1 MTRQT
6 GHGTCPDYSRDLL
19 RWIQWL
25 EHQLYLQELAIWL
38 WKGQNLAFLDDAEL
52 PLRKLR
58 LEGKKQVATLEGLS
72 GCRELA
78 EVEVREARIESLEPL
93 SGLTALRSVRV
104 LPGPTKGEACL
115 DLSDLT
121 RLQGLEELHLV
132 YAGAV
137 RSLRPLL
144 DLPALRDVRLRGT
157 EILDGDWSPLSSLAT
172 RTTVVRP
179 DE

>member
-1 MTRQT
+1 M
-6 GHGTCPDYSRDLL
+6 
-19 RWIQWL
+19 
-25 EHQLYLQELAIWL
+25 
-38 WKGQNLAFLDDAEL
+38 
-52 PLRKLR
+52 
-58 LEGKKQVATLEGLS
+58 KQVAALDGIA
-72 GCRELA
+72 GCRNLTEL
-78 EVEVREARIESLEPL
+78 EVREARIESLAPL

-115 DLSDLT
+115 DLADLI

-144 DLPALRDVRLRGT
+144 DLPALRDVRLGGT
-157 EILDGDWSPLSSLAT
+157 EILDGDLSVLSSLST
-172 RTTVVRP
+172 RANVVRP